1 MSARGLLLA
10 ALLSAGWAQAAPVP
24 PGSATTGKAKRA
36 AGSGVLNLNTATLD
50 QIDALPGVSPRLAAA
65 VVAERRG
72 PPVRA
77 AGGRDAGARDEQEA
91 LRAAPPS
98 PLGDRT
104 EQLRAL
110 PGASTDR
117 RTGGPRAPACR
128 HPSAPLSRGGP
139 ETAACRTEDG
149 GRAGST
155 LELPFFSAR
164 SAAASPLGCTT
175 SQDTPPRAMLSPVH
189 PGRTER
195 GPGLSPRLPLSR
207 VLRFCREPAALR
219 PGDRVCS
226 HPAARGSGGNDRRPL
241 PPDGAPAAGAR
252 RRPRVGAPRLGRG
265 GLRSGAGR
273 PARARLAAR
282 GALGAGGGR
291 GCRDGSGRRAHLAAL
306 DARRGQSVP
315 HREAG
320 GRAHARGLAGP
331 ARRPRAAPRDGARSV
346 VLHRARPRSPPRGG
360 RTDRPARR
368 PGSGGPGRR
377 PPGGPRR
384 ARRARGPG
392 AGLRRVA
399 GPDPRP
405 ARRAPPRRQLRKAA
419 RPRADHRASWRCS
432 TSTPPTPASRRAR

>member
-50 QIDALPGVSPRLAAA
+50 QIDALPGCQPQA
-65 VVAERRG
+65 RRGGCGGAGG

-164 SAAASPLGCTT
+164 SAAAGPLGCTT

-226 HPAARGSGGNDRRPL
+226 PPRCPRQRRERPST
-241 PPDGAPAAGAR
+241 ASSR
-252 RRPRVGAPRLGRG
+252 RC
-265 GLRSGAGR
+265 
-273 PARARLAAR
+273 
-282 GALGAGGGR
+282 AGG
-291 GCRDGSGRRAHLAAL
+291 
-306 DARRGQSVP
+306 
-315 HREAG
+315 
-320 GRAHARGLAGP
+320 
-331 ARRPRAAPRDGARSV
+331 
-346 VLHRARPRSPPRGG
+346 
-360 RTDRPARR
+360 
-368 PGSGGPGRR
+368 
-377 PPGGPRR
+377 
-384 ARRARGPG
+384 
-392 AGLRRVA
+392 
-399 GPDPRP
+399 
-405 ARRAPPRRQLRKAA
+405 RRAPPSSSRCSSP
-419 RPRADHRASWRCS
+419 RPRRASEWRWPACS
-432 TSTPPTPASRRAR
+432 RAPGRAGCAGCWWRPRLPRWVWSSSASGGTGRAPRAIRSAPRGWWPRACPGSRWTCSPS